1 MMWHP
6 MSAHE
11 FYAYVFTYRLD
22 IYFAKQRYDQEVQTL
37 ERLKAAYD
45 GRTPQADWDRQR
57 RRVKA
62 AYSRLAVR
70 RAILHTF
77 LEVLNN

>member
-1 MMWHP
+1 MTLRP
-6 MSAHE
+6 MSTHE

-22 IYFAKQRYDQEVQTL
+22 IHFAKQRYDQEVQAL

-45 GRTPQADWDRQR
+45 GRVPQVDWDRQR

-70 RAILHTF
+70 RSILHTF